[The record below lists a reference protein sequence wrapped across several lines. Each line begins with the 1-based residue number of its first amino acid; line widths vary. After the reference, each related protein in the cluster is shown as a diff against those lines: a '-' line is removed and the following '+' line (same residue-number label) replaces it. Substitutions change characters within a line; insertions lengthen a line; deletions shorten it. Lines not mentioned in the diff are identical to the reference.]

1 MAASVPTFPGTLD
14 SLEAIRTFVGDAA
27 ARAGLD
33 SGAVYRLALAVD
45 EVATNVVM
53 HGYEENNCS
62 GSIEVDSAIED
73 GALVVRMFDTSP
85 AYTPDDHEVLQ
96 EDLARALEDREP
108 GGLGLFLTVQ
118 SVDEFRYERRDGRNV
133 HDFRVNLR

>member
-1 MAASVPTFPGTLD
+1 VPTFPGTLD

-33 SGAVYRLALAVD
+33 SGAVYRLSLAVD

-53 HGYEENNCS
+53 HGYQENSCS

-73 GALVVRMFDTSP
+73 GMLVVRMFDTSP
-85 AYTPDDHEVLQ
+85 EYTPDDHEVLP
-96 EDLARALEDREP
+96 EDLSVPLEDREP
-108 GGLGLFLTVQ
+108 GGLGLFLTAQ
-118 SVDEFRYERRDGRNV
+118 SVDDFRYERLDGRNL
-133 HDFRVNLR
+133 HDFRVNLP